1 MRDASAQRV
10 LIIDDDRATRAL
22 VETLLGD
29 EGFEVE
35 SVAVATDALAAIEA
49 NPPDVVL
56 LDIMMPEI
64 SGYGLMAEIRDRTA
78 VPIIFLS
85 AKGGEADR
93 VRGIRLG
100 ADDYVVKPFSNDD
113 LVARVRTFAAR
124 KTSATSPATRSRRR
138 V

>member
-1 MRDASAQRV
+1 MGDRPLRV
-10 LIIDDDRATRAL
+10 LIIDDDRPTRSL

-29 EGFEVE
+29 EGFV
-35 SVAVATDALAAIEA
+35 VDAIAFATDALAAIER

-64 SGYGLMAEIRDRTA
+64 SGYGLMAEIRDRTD

-93 VRGIRLG
+93 ARGIRLG

-113 LVARVRTFAAR
+113 LIKRIRALAG
-124 KTSATSPATRSRRR
+124 RRIKR
-138 V
+138 D

>member
-1 MRDASAQRV
+1 MRAPQPQRV
-10 LIIDDDRATRAL
+10 LIIDDDRPTRAL
-22 VETLLGD
+22 VEALLGD
-29 EGFEVE
+29 EGFVVD
-35 SVAVATDALAAIEA
+35 SVAVATEALAAIEK

-64 SGYGLMAEIRDRTA
+64 SGFGLMAEIRDRTD

-113 LVARVRTFAAR
+113 LIERVRTH
-124 KTSATSPATRSRRR
+124 ATRKIKRG
-138 V
+138 

>member
-1 MRDASAQRV
+1 MRATQAQRV
-10 LIIDDDRATRAL
+10 LVIDDDRPTRML

-29 EGFEVE
+29 EGFVVDCVE
-35 SVAVATDALAAIEA
+35 AATEALAALDA
-49 NPPDVVL
+49 HPPDVVL

-64 SGYGLMAEIRDRTA
+64 SGFDLMTEIRNRVD

-93 VRGIRLG
+93 VRGLRLG

-113 LVARVRTFAAR
+113 LVQRVRAL
-124 KTSATSPATRSRRR
+124 ATRG
-138 V
+138 

>member
-1 MRDASAQRV
+1 MRAPKPLRV
-10 LIIDDDRATRAL
+10 LIVDDDRPTRSL

-29 EGFEVE
+29 EGFVVD
-35 SVAVATDALAAIEA
+35 SVAVATEAVAAVER

-64 SGYGLMAEIRDRTA
+64 SGFGLMTEIRDRTDA
-78 VPIIFLS
+78 AIIFLS

-93 VRGIRLG
+93 ARGIRLG

-113 LVARVRTFAAR
+113 LIQRIRRLAIRTKR
-124 KTSATSPATRSRRR
+124 G
-138 V
+138 

>member
-1 MRDASAQRV
+1 
-10 LIIDDDRATRAL
+10 TRAL
-22 VETLLGD
+22 VADLLGD
-29 EGFEVE
+29 EGFIVD
-35 SVAVATDALAAIEA
+35 AVAQAMDALPAIEEKA
-49 NPPDVVL
+49 PDVVL

-64 SGYGLMAEIRDRTA
+64 SGFALMAEIRARAD

-113 LVARVRTFAAR
+113 LIERVTALAGR
-124 KTSATSPATRSRRR
+124 KTAKPG
-138 V
+138 

>member
-1 MRDASAQRV
+1 VRAPKPLRV
-10 LIIDDDRATRAL
+10 LIVDDDRPTRSL

-29 EGFEVE
+29 EGFVVD
-35 SVAVATDALAAIEA
+35 SVAVATEAVAAVER

-64 SGYGLMAEIRDRTA
+64 SGFGLMTEIRDRTDA
-78 VPIIFLS
+78 AIIFLS

-93 VRGIRLG
+93 ARGIRLG

-113 LVARVRTFAAR
+113 LIQRIRR
-124 KTSATSPATRSRRR
+124 LATRTKRG
-138 V
+138 

>member
-1 MRDASAQRV
+1 MGAARKRRV
-10 LIIDDDRATRAL
+10 LIIDDDRPTRAL

-29 EGFEVE
+29 EGFIVDG
-35 SVAVATDALAAIEA
+35 VAVATEALAHIEQH
-49 NPPDVVL
+49 PPDVVL

-64 SGYGLMAEIRDRTA
+64 SGYGLMAEIRDRTD

-113 LVARVRTFAAR
+113 LVERVRRFAATKR
-124 KTSATSPATRSRRR
+124 G
-138 V
+138 

>member
-1 MRDASAQRV
+1 MGAARQQRV
-10 LIIDDDRATRAL
+10 LIVDDDRPTRAL
-22 VETLLGD
+22 VEALLGD
-29 EGFEVE
+29 EGFIVD
-35 SVAVATDALAAIEA
+35 SVAVATEALAQIEK

-64 SGYGLMAEIRDRTA
+64 SGYGLMAEIRDRTD
-78 VPIIFLS
+78 VPIFFLS

-113 LVARVRTFAAR
+113 LVERVRSFAAR
-124 KTSATSPATRSRRR
+124 RSTRG
-138 V
+138 

>member
-1 MRDASAQRV
+1 MGAARQQRV
-10 LIIDDDRATRAL
+10 LIVDDDRPTRAL
-22 VETLLGD
+22 VEALLGD
-29 EGFEVE
+29 EGFIVD
-35 SVAVATDALAAIEA
+35 SVAVATEALAQIEK

-64 SGYGLMAEIRDRTA
+64 SGYGLMAEIRDRTD

-113 LVARVRTFAAR
+113 LVERVRSFAAR
-124 KTSATSPATRSRRR
+124 RSTRG
-138 V
+138 

>member
-1 MRDASAQRV
+1 MGAPRPLRV
-10 LIIDDDRATRAL
+10 LIIDDDRPTRSL

-29 EGFEVE
+29 EGFEVA
-35 SVAVATDALAAIEA
+35 SVAIATEALAAIEA

-64 SGYGLMAEIRDRTA
+64 SGFGLMAEIRDRVD

-93 VRGIRLG
+93 ARGLRLG

-113 LVARVRTFAAR
+113 LIARIRALAGAR
-124 KTSATSPATRSRRR
+124 RG
-138 V
+138 

>member
-1 MRDASAQRV
+1 MGAARQQRV
-10 LIIDDDRATRAL
+10 LIIDDDRPTRAL
-22 VETLLGD
+22 VEALLGD
-29 EGFEVE
+29 EGFIVD
-35 SVAVATDALAAIEA
+35 SVAVATEALAQIEK

-64 SGYGLMAEIRDRTA
+64 SGYGLMAEIRDRTD

-113 LVARVRTFAAR
+113 LIERIRSFAGKKVKR
-124 KTSATSPATRSRRR
+124 D
-138 V
+138 

>member
-1 MRDASAQRV
+1 VRAPKPLRV
-10 LIIDDDRATRAL
+10 LIVDDDRPTRSL

-29 EGFEVE
+29 EGFVVD
-35 SVAVATDALAAIEA
+35 SVAVATEAVAAVER

-64 SGYGLMAEIRDRTA
+64 SGFGLMTEIRDRTDA
-78 VPIIFLS
+78 AIIFLS

-93 VRGIRLG
+93 ARGIRLG

-113 LVARVRTFAAR
+113 LIQRIRRLAIRTKR
-124 KTSATSPATRSRRR
+124 G
-138 V
+138 

>member
-1 MRDASAQRV
+1 MRTPPAQRV
-10 LIIDDDRATRAL
+10 LIIDDDKPTRSL
-22 VETLLGD
+22 VEALLGD
-29 EGFEVE
+29 EGFIVD
-35 SVAVATDALAAIEA
+35 SVAVATDALAHIERY
-49 NPPDVVL
+49 PPDVVL

-64 SGYGLMAEIRDRTA
+64 SGYGLMGEIRDRTD

-113 LVARVRTFAAR
+113 LVERVRAFAAR
-124 KTSATSPATRSRRR
+124 GSKRG
-138 V
+138 

>member
-1 MRDASAQRV
+1 MRTPQAQRV
-10 LIIDDDRATRAL
+10 LIIDDDRPTRAL
-22 VETLLGD
+22 VEALLGD
-29 EGFEVE
+29 EGFIVD
-35 SVAVATDALAAIEA
+35 SVAVATEALAQIEQ

-64 SGYGLMAEIRDRTA
+64 SGYGLMAEIRDRTD

-113 LVARVRTFAAR
+113 
-124 KTSATSPATRSRRR
+124 
-138 V
+138 

>member
-1 MRDASAQRV
+1 MRTPPAQRV
-10 LIIDDDRATRAL
+10 LIIDDDRPTRAL
-22 VETLLGD
+22 VEALLGD
-29 EGFEVE
+29 EGFIVD
-35 SVAVATDALAAIEA
+35 SVAVATEALAQIEK

-64 SGYGLMAEIRDRTA
+64 SGYGLMAEIRDRTD

-93 VRGIRLG
+93 VRGLRLG

-113 LVARVRTFAAR
+113 LIERIRSFAAR
-124 KTSATSPATRSRRR
+124 RSTRG
-138 V
+138 

>member
-1 MRDASAQRV
+1 MGATRPLRV
-10 LIIDDDRATRAL
+10 LIIDDDRPTRSL
-22 VETLLGD
+22 VEVLLGD
-29 EGFEVE
+29 EGFEVA
-35 SVAVATDALAAIEA
+35 SVAVATEALAAIEA

-64 SGYGLMAEIRDRTA
+64 SGFGLMAEIRDRVD

-93 VRGIRLG
+93 ARGLRLG

-113 LVARVRTFAAR
+113 LIARIRALAGAKR
-124 KTSATSPATRSRRR
+124 G
-138 V
+138 